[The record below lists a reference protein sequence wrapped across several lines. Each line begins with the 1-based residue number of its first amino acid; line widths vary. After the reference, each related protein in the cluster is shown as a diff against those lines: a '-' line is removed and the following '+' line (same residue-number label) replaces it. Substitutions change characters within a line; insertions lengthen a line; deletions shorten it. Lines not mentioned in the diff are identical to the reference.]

1 MEVRPVAGR
10 QLGHV
15 TGPTDDVES
24 HEFLRRPERIGQKS
38 NLRAI
43 LAAMVE
49 QKPPG
54 QGDPKDN
61 PPPAGQDVDRVGA
74 HLRSMLAK
82 LKTHVAT
89 MKAGGR
95 REG

>member
-1 MEVRPVAGR
+1 MPCV
-10 QLGHV
+10 
-15 TGPTDDVES
+15 
-24 HEFLRRPERIGQKS
+24 
-38 NLRAI
+38 
-43 LAAMVE
+43 MVE

-54 QGDPKDN
+54 QGDPKEN